1 MMKMLMT
8 LGKAFSQSLPP
19 YSEPQRRTNNEL
31 QFQDVFNNFL
41 KMLNLSLFAKF
52 ENKSIIDLGQ

>member
-1 MMKMLMT
+1 MLMT

-41 KMLNLSLFAKF
+41 KMLNLAWYVF
-52 ENKSIIDLGQ
+52 